1 MSPFHSPLSFC
12 SLMIYFLKSHP
23 DSFMILVT
31 LVNPGEGVS
40 VSLSIKLLGSSV
52 DKMWSKLLVGTGFAT

>member
-1 MSPFHSPLSFC
+1 
-12 SLMIYFLKSHP
+12 MIYFLKSHP